1 MIIQFTQ
8 RTAYKLRKSSED
20 KNCATCSRLNLKTVH
35 GLKREKASGKKER
48 YQLVYIHKKKHIEK
62 DISII
67 L

>member
-1 MIIQFTQ
+1 M
-8 RTAYKLRKSSED
+8 
-20 KNCATCSRLNLKTVH
+20 H

-67 L
+67 LWTHIYKVDVFEIKHIYNDKKNNAWLYS